1 MHTGCIFGLLAEMTD
16 RENTKVREGSLG
28 QNCRVS
34 DERWGV
40 SGGHFLIFSIHLGVC
55 VARGFIQFLYHS
67 CVNLGNVDKRY
78 LLLNYFQGHK
88 QHATKLKTYECK
100 EVRWIICAWWLVG
113 GKPSV

>member
-1 MHTGCIFGLLAEMTD
+1 MCHDSDLAKPKTKCIVG
-16 RENTKVREGSLG
+16 
-28 QNCRVS
+28 
-34 DERWGV
+34 GV

-67 CVNLGNVDKRY
+67 CVNLGNVDNRY

-100 EVRWIICAWWLVG
+100 EVRWIVLGGWLVVSLVFDG
-113 GKPSV
+113 ASPLPLSRMSS